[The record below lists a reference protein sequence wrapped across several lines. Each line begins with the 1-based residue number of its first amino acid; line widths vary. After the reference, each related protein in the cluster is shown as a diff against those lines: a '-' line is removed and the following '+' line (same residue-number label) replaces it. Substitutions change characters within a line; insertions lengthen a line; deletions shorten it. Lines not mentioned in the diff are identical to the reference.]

1 MSLRLISASFQPW
14 KPPTCVASGQS
25 WRRGGI
31 QAVTLSVWQRVA
43 DETGLKVMEAL
54 QSGPR
59 LWELWV
65 FEPGRAPVKVK

>member
-1 MSLRLISASFQPW
+1 MEAAYMRCEWSERPKLRV
-14 KPPTCVASGQS
+14 VAEYRQ
-25 WRRGGI
+25 W
-31 QAVTLSVWQRVA
+31 TLSVWQRVA

-54 QSGPR
+54 QSAPR